1 MIRGEIRRY
10 HVVKSFF
17 STGNTGY
24 AKRKEKVHVI
34 YKEDFSDE

>member
-10 HVVKSFF
+10 HVVKNFY

-24 AKRKEKVHVI
+24 AKRKEKSTCNLQGG
-34 YKEDFSDE
+34 F